1 MPTRFDLPPP
11 PELTQHPDGGGS
23 EWVRLITAE
32 NDIDAHLL
40 EGRLNHAG
48 IEVRTIKDRKGP
60 SWMHGGSNP
69 WAPVD
74 VWVRRYQLEESRL
87 LLAELSFNGPAAEQ
101 REEDGI
107 SSRSAVVWWAAAIAL
122 GLLFTGIGLARSA
135 DYLDRCGFS
144 ASCSRPLPVRS

>member
-1 MPTRFDLPPP
+1 MPTRLDLPPP
-11 PELTQHPDGGGS
+11 PGLLDEPSGGGS

-40 EGRLNHAG
+40 GGRLNHAG
-48 IEVRTIKDRKGP
+48 IEVRAIKDRKGP
-60 SWMHGGSNP
+60 SWIHGGSNP

-74 VWVRRYQLEESRL
+74 LWVRRYQLEESRL
-87 LLAELSFNGPAAEQ
+87 LLAELSFSGPDAE
-101 REEDGI
+101 RTEEPT
-107 SSRSAVVWWAAAIAL
+107 SSRAAFLWWTAAIAL

-144 ASCSRPLPVRS
+144 ASCEEPAVTRP